1 MVETGEIVLDIGVAE
16 GNFPLD
22 VIDRVKNCT
31 YWSQIKGGLRR

>member
-16 GNFPLD
+16 GNCPLD

-31 YWSQIKGGLRR
+31 YWCQI